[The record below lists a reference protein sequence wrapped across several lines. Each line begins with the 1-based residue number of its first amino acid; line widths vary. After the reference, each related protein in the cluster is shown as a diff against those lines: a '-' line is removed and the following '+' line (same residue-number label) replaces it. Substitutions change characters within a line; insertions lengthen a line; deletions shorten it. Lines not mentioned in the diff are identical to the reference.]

1 MIAREVMMECPVTLR
16 PDSTVAEALAVA
28 VQSELDILPVVDES
42 GRYQGAVRKSS
53 LVDHAGETRCRV
65 RDLCCADALVC
76 RPDFAVEHLSHDSSS
91 TVPHRTLIVVDED
104 GRFRGVVP
112 QVHWAIDEARAQ
124 SGHPRSPLEV
134 RTYTMH
140 LVYRC
145 LSCGWQTTRNDG
157 IPGSC
162 PHCGADPSDMALHT
176 ED

>member
-1 MIAREVMMECPVTLR
+1 VIAREIMLECPVTLR
-16 PDSTVAEALAVA
+16 PDTTVAEAMTAA
-28 VQSELDILPVVDES
+28 GQSELDILPVVDGS
-42 GRYQGAVRKSS
+42 GCYQGAVRKAS
-53 LVDHAGETRCRV
+53 LVDHAGDTERRV

-91 TVPHRTLIVVDED
+91 TVPHRTLMVVDED
-104 GRFRGVVP
+104 GQFLGVVP
-112 QVHWAIDEARAQ
+112 QVHWAFDEACAQ

-145 LSCGWQTTRNDG
+145 LSCGSQITRNDG
-157 IPGSC
+157 MPGSC
-162 PHCGADPSDMALHT
+162 PYCGADPSEMALYT